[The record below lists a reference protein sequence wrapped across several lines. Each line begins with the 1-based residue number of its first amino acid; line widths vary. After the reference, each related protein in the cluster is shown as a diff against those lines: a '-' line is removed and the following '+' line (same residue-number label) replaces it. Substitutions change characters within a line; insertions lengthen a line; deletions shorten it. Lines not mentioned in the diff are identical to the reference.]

1 MMHVPHHITVVG
13 DSSGDFSRATRHHI
27 DNATSLAYKMNV
39 PDRILVAG
47 GDRVMADR
55 AIPTEVLTDRF
66 VSGYPAPELSSPP
79 DTLTLDKATFPEI
92 SDELPANGVTQPQ
105 DESMSAVSIAVEENP
120 LRELKKMRKQLGRL
134 STRLYQLED
143 ENERRKTRE
152 SFLWLSLVTTA
163 GLLFAILFKRGF
175 K

>member
-1 MMHVPHHITVVG
+1 
-13 DSSGDFSRATRHHI
+13 
-27 DNATSLAYKMNV
+27 
-39 PDRILVAG
+39 
-47 GDRVMADR
+47 
-55 AIPTEVLTDRF
+55 
-66 VSGYPAPELSSPP
+66 
-79 DTLTLDKATFPEI
+79 
-92 SDELPANGVTQPQ
+92 
-105 DESMSAVSIAVEENP
+105 MSAVSIAVEENP